1 MDYIDYR
8 PYVTT
13 CCGFKNGSEVSYG
26 YLRKYGSHIDT
37 KGSNM
42 IFIWLY
48 PPKSIHKLGIS
59 WDITPVDMVG
69 KVPPHEGFKWKL
81 IELNG

>member
-1 MDYIDYR
+1 
-8 PYVTT
+8 
-13 CCGFKNGSEVSYG
+13 
-26 YLRKYGSHIDT
+26 
-37 KGSNM
+37 M

-69 KVPPHEGFKWKL
+69 KVPQHEGFKWKL